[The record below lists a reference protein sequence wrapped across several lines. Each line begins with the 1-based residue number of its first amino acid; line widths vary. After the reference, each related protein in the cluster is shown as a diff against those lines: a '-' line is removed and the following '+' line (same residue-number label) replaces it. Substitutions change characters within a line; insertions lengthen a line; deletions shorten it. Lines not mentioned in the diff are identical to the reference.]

1 MQAVNPVLVC
11 YGTELFMRDE
21 YIEGLINRLI
31 DPELR
36 DFAVVRYDLAETPLG
51 AVLEEVET
59 APFMVERKIVIAK
72 GAWFLTGAKDT
83 SKVEHQPERL
93 LAYLQQPV
101 DFAIL
106 VLLVDAEKLDERK
119 KLVKTLKER
128 KLIKPFLPLSADDLP
143 AWAAERAGNSG
154 VTFARDALER
164 FVLYTG
170 GQLQMMSSELDKLML
185 YAGADKKITLQMVE
199 EMVVRGTEQNVFV
212 MMEDIVHKRMA
223 HAFDILHELLKQREE
238 PIRLIM
244 LIARQFRLILQ
255 VKDLAAQGYSQSQI
269 AASIGSHPYPVKLAG
284 DQGRKYDIAQLRR
297 ILTAIAE
304 LDYQMK
310 SGRVDKVVG
319 LEMLFLQLQH
329 RF

>member
-21 YIEGLINRLI
+21 YIAGLIDRLI

-36 DFAVVRYDLAETPLG
+36 DFAVVRYDLAETPLS
-51 AVLEEVET
+51 AVLEEAEM
-59 APFMVERKIVIAK
+59 APFMAERKIVIAK

-83 SKVEHQPERL
+83 SKVEHQPDRL
-93 LAYLQQPV
+93 LAYLQQPA
-101 DFAIL
+101 DFSIL
-106 VLLVDAEKLDERK
+106 LLLVDAEKLDERK

-128 KLIKPFLPLSADDLP
+128 KWIKPFLPLSADELP
-143 AWAAERAGNSG
+143 VWAERRAGKAG
-154 VTFARDALER
+154 VSFAKDALER

-170 GQLQMMSSELDKLML
+170 GQLQAMSSELDKLIL
-185 YAGADKKITLQMVE
+185 YAGEAKKITLQMVE

-223 HAFDILHELLKQREE
+223 RAFDILHELLKQREE

-255 VKDLAAQGYSQSQI
+255 VKDLAAQGYSQAQI
-269 AASIGSHPYPVKLAG
+269 ATSIGSHPYPVKLAG
-284 DQGRKYDIAQLRR
+284 EQGRKYEIAELRR

-319 LEMLFLQLQH
+319 LELLFLQLA
-329 RF
+329 